1 MDIEKAYQE
10 ITEALSEV
18 MTISPAGD
26 GRILMI
32 KKPFRDNGGSFI
44 RGPFFLSPDNGIY
57 IAIDPLISLDEE
69 GHFSNAH
76 FKTAPLKKTTGGEV
90 SLFDLINLAM
100 NDADAIPLIDMER
113 AKRAAEEISRFFE
126 KGAHTAAAI
135 DQPSL
140 ISIVPQKY
148 YMPNNKLAKQMTQD
162 IVGNGVT
169 GLSIAGEKKKIT
181 KCILTYEGEN
191 VRLSGQK
198 AFTEFDRNIYNGIV
212 SLFVEGD
219 ESHLMTPA
227 MIYRAANG
235 ITDGTD
241 PSAGMKGAITRS
253 VNKIRFILAEIDLT
267 EEAKM
272 YKADV
277 TKFRMKDTLLN
288 VREVSVTA
296 SGKTITAFQITR
308 PPLLYEYAQVS
319 KQIATFPPQL
329 LDVREVP
336 KDKKGN
342 IDKKKEAGS
351 RISNTERRMAVK
363 LYLLRRINDMKRKDT
378 LSRTISFDK
387 LYAETFAESEN
398 TFTEKEKRAIKEYIP
413 QVLDYWTHQGFI
425 SGHTTEKKGNKITGV
440 KITF

>member
-10 ITEALSEV
+10 IAAALSEV

-126 KGAHTAAAI
+126 KGARTAAAI
-135 DQPSL
+135 GQPSL

-253 VNKIRFILAEIDLT
+253 VNKICFIQAEIDLT

-296 SGKTITAFQITR
+296 SGKTITAFQIMR

-387 LYAETFAESEN
+387 LYAETFAKSEN